1 MTNKILKSKIKSLLN
16 KLPYLRGIAK
26 KLEFYKNSFWAPPGH
41 FYSPVINLEDI
52 LKRKEQIFKDPEI
65 ETYGVDLN
73 VSQQLQLLHSFSQL
87 PETPFSANKTD
98 GFRYYY
104 ENKFFTYSDGFFLK
118 SILLHFRPERIIEV
132 GSGFSSALMLDVSD
146 IEFSNSIK
154 LTFIEPFPENRF
166 NKIVRESD
174 QFTLI
179 KEFVQDLELEVFKE
193 LKSNDI
199 LFIDSSHVVKTGS
212 ELNFLLFEVL
222 PVLSPGVIIHFHDI
236 FYPFEY
242 PMDWALEKRSWNE
255 NYFLRA
261 FLMHNPDFKILI
273 FNSFLSKFY
282 KKEMGESSEILLK
295 ESGSSLWI
303 QKV

>member
-1 MTNKILKSKIKSLLN
+1 MTNKDLKSKIKSFLN
-16 KLPYLRGIAK
+16 RLPYLRDMAK
-26 KLEFYKNSFWAPPGH
+26 KLESYKNSFWVPPGH

-52 LKRKEQIFKDPEI
+52 LKRKEQIFKEPEI
-65 ETYGVDLN
+65 ETYGIDLN
-73 VSQQLQLLHSFSQL
+73 VSQQLQLLQSFSQL
-87 PETPFSANKTD
+87 QEVPFTPNKNEE
-98 GFRYYY
+98 FRYFY

-118 SILLHFRPERIIEV
+118 SILLHFRPKRIIEV
-132 GSGFSSALMLDVSD
+132 GSGFSSAMMLDVNA
-146 IEFSNSIK
+146 IQFSNSIN

-174 QFTLI
+174 RFTLI
-179 KEFVQDLELEVFKE
+179 KEFTQDLDLEVFKE
-193 LKSNDI
+193 LKPNDI
-199 LFIDSSHVVKTGS
+199 LFIDSSHIVKTGS

-222 PVLSPGVIIHFHDI
+222 PELPSGVIIHFHDI

-242 PMDWALEKRSWNE
+242 PLDWAFEKRSWNE

-282 KKEMGESSEILLK
+282 MKEMGECSDILLK